1 MAPGT
6 NSGASRH
13 SKNIFLDFRNFHNNL
28 LIKEALNGM
37 SVDVIEQLTNGMKI
51 LLSDTADLDQKVPLL
66 CDGGEEIEIKFNFSK
81 TTEMIK
87 TILIY
92 RVKINGIVK
101 WIS

>member
-1 MAPGT
+1 
-6 NSGASRH
+6 
-13 SKNIFLDFRNFHNNL
+13 
-28 LIKEALNGM
+28 M

-66 CDGGEEIEIKFNFSK
+66 CDGGGEEIEIKFNFSK

>member
-1 MAPGT
+1 
-6 NSGASRH
+6 
-13 SKNIFLDFRNFHNNL
+13 
-28 LIKEALNGM
+28 M

-66 CDGGEEIEIKFNFSK
+66 CDGGGGEIEIKFNFSK